1 MYDEPGFEIRSAKG
15 STMPDPAVPY
25 SAIDA
30 ITSLNDTLD
39 KQDRLLSEL
48 EGRTRFY
55 RASQFTTAAGAED
68 GSSRDQDDNN
78 SDLTNSLLIVR
89 SRIRDHNET
98 IQMILETLR

>member
-1 MYDEPGFEIRSAKG
+1 MYDEDTSGIRSTK
-15 STMPDPAVPY
+15 SSMMPDTAVPY

-30 ITSLNDTLD
+30 LTSLNDTLD

-55 RASQFTTAAGAED
+55 RASLPTTVAGAED
-68 GSSRDQDDNN
+68 SRDQEDNN
-78 SDLTNSLLIVR
+78 SDLTNSLLNVR
-89 SRIRDHNET
+89 SRVRVHNET